1 MNDNGDRVRHLS
13 QLNSHFAEFSYAAGY
28 VKTDRD
34 AELFEELSKFAD
46 AVASSG
52 HVHLKRWFRHMATF
66 PRDEA
71 PKLKMTWQ
79 EGGDISLPEYLLTH
93 IENNGTFESI
103 DFAETQQIDHQKVIG
118 AIKSLLTHDGL
129 ISTDD
134 YVVTRISLTNE
145 GSAITQNGSH
155 EYQVYAAI
163 PADGLERDEL
173 MKKDFAKV
181 GFGKAKQN
189 GWIDIKGKVIVRK
202 AADVK
207 DTVREDLLAIKEGRY
222 EDVDPARTKDLKK
235 RKLISE
241 ATIKGV
247 KVGKGPAFKTELE
260 KPEVELTADM
270 LQDKSWATK
279 TFKAYNFNAMG
290 QSLSGGH
297 LHPLMKVRSEFRE
310 IFLQMGFSEMDTS
323 RYVESSF
330 WNFDALFQPQQHPAR
345 DAHDTFF
352 IKVPEFSQEFPP
364 EYLEKV
370 KKVHSEGGYGSI
382 GYRYDW
388 SIEEAKKNVMRTH
401 TTAVSAR
408 MLYKLANEGFK
419 PSKFF
424 SIDRVFRNETLDATH
439 LAEFHQIEGVIA
451 ERNLSLAHVMGLF
464 KSFFSKMGL
473 DDLRFKSAY
482 NPYTEPSMEIFA
494 YHKGLDKSIEIGN
507 SGMFRPEMLL
517 PMGLPEDVNVVG
529 FGLSLERPTMIKYGI
544 DNIRE
549 LFGPKVDLDMVYKNP
564 MCRLDKD

>member
-1 MNDNGDRVRHLS
+1 MNENGDRSRFLS
-13 QLNSHFAEFSYAAGY
+13 KLNAHFANFSYADGFVRTA
-28 VKTDRD
+28 RD
-34 AELFEELSKFAD
+34 AELFDELSKFVD
-46 AVASSG
+46 VVTSSD
-52 HVHLKRWFRHMATF
+52 HVHLKRWFRHVATF
-66 PRDEA
+66 PRNEK
-71 PKLKMTWQ
+71 PTLKMTWQ
-79 EGGDISLPEYLLTH
+79 EGGDVPLSEYLLAH
-93 IENNGTFESI
+93 IDSNGSFESI
-103 DFAETQQIDHQKVIG
+103 DFAEDQSIDHQKVIG
-118 AIKSLLTHDGL
+118 AIKSLLTHEGL
-129 ISTDD
+129 INSED
-134 YVVTRISLTNE
+134 YVVTRISLTDE
-145 GSAITQNGSH
+145 GSALSENGSH
-155 EYQVYAAI
+155 EYLVYAAI
-163 PADGLERDEL
+163 PTDGLEQPAL
-173 MKKDFAKV
+173 MKQPFAKV
-181 GFGKAKQN
+181 GFGKAMKN
-189 GWIDIKGKVIVRK
+189 GWIEKKGNVIMRK

-207 DTVREDLLAIKEGRY
+207 DTVRDDLLAIKSGRF
-222 EDVDPARTKDLKK
+222 EDVNPASKTDLQK
-235 RKLISE
+235 RKLIAE
-241 ATIKGV
+241 AKIKGV
-247 KVGKGPAFKTELE
+247 KVSKGPGFTMQLE
-260 KPEVELTADM
+260 KPEVELTAEM

-279 TFKAYNFNAMG
+279 NFKAYNFNALG

-310 IFLQMGFSEMDTS
+310 IFLQMGFTEMDTS

-352 IKVPEFSQEFPP
+352 IKTPEVSQEFPP

-370 KKVHSEGGYGSI
+370 KKVHSEGGHGSI

-388 SIEEAKKNVMRTH
+388 SIDEAKKNVMRTH

-408 MLYKLANEGFK
+408 QLYKLANDGFK

-451 ERNLSLAHVMGLF
+451 ERNLSLAHAMGLF

-473 DDLRFKSAY
+473 DELRFKSAY

-494 YHKGLDKSIEIGN
+494 YHKGLKKWIEIGN

-529 FGLSLERPTMIKYGI
+529 FGLSLER
-544 DNIRE
+544 
-549 LFGPKVDLDMVYKNP
+549 
-564 MCRLDKD
+564 LDKD